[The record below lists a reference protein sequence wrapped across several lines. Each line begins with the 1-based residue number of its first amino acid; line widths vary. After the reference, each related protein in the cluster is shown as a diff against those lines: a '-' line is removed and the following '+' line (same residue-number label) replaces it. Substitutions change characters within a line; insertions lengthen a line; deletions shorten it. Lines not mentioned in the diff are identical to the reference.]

1 MGKTLTSILI
11 ITAAI
16 AVNVIPGIGQV
27 LSAAIGS
34 TLATAAIS
42 AITVMGIQSALGLL
56 GIMGGGVKPDTT
68 ETAIKTSRPPRVS
81 AYGRSRLYGAWTMF
95 ETSST
100 GTSVDVFAVHDG
112 QLDAVEQHYLAD
124 DLVTVAGGVVAAGA
138 DGRYED
144 AAVHF
149 YTTDGSVP
157 GAGFPAIESLLPGIF
172 TSDHRGDGVVAM
184 ALTGKAVKAKN
195 FQKTYPAS
203 TVPVPSIV
211 ARWQKCPDPAAV
223 DPLDEGAWTWT
234 ENPVRQLLHYK
245 LCREGPRPALPRSD
259 VDYETELAALRA
271 AWWARKIEPT
281 LAYWIAAAADCDDP
295 RALKAGGTE
304 PRYRS
309 CVAHRHTDKHQAPT
323 GALLATFDGWLM
335 PRADGALIVYSG
347 RYYEPTVDV
356 GPDKIISY
364 TFDDGDLDEG
374 EGVNEILC
382 SYVSAAHAYNTVECD
397 AWRDETNIARR
408 GQVLTTPL
416 EVQVPSHAQA
426 RALAKRLMAR
436 KSTSKRGTIVTNIAG
451 RDVLGERFIDL
462 HLEEAGAVFYSGPA
476 EVVGA
481 RRVLRGGVAFDWIA
495 ADPNVDNWNPA
506 TEEGEPAANGERV
519 AYEPLETP
527 EITDAEVETVG
538 DDLFTRLTITAPDRD
553 DLQWYAHWRV
563 VGAGVWG
570 ADAEFTDVAS
580 GASVEILAGPV
591 PPGATLEFQV
601 TYLVSDGRFSPWSDA
616 FEVETGE
623 IIYDG
628 GEP

>member
-195 FQKTYPAS
+195 FQSAPTRPRSTRSTRGLGPGPKTRCAS
-203 TVPVPSIV
+203 CCITSCAAKARGRRSRAVTSITKRNWPPC
-211 ARWQKCPDPAAV
+211 ARPGGRAKSSRHWPI
-223 DPLDEGAWTWT
+223 G
-234 ENPVRQLLHYK
+234 
-245 LCREGPRPALPRSD
+245 LPRRP
-259 VDYETELAALRA
+259 TATTRA
-271 AWWARKIEPT
+271 P
-281 LAYWIAAAADCDDP
+281 
-295 RALKAGGTE
+295 
-304 PRYRS
+304 
-309 CVAHRHTDKHQAPT
+309 
-323 GALLATFDGWLM
+323 
-335 PRADGALIVYSG
+335 
-347 RYYEPTVDV
+347 
-356 GPDKIISY
+356 
-364 TFDDGDLDEG
+364 
-374 EGVNEILC
+374 
-382 SYVSAAHAYNTVECD
+382 
-397 AWRDETNIARR
+397 
-408 GQVLTTPL
+408 
-416 EVQVPSHAQA
+416 
-426 RALAKRLMAR
+426 
-436 KSTSKRGTIVTNIAG
+436 
-451 RDVLGERFIDL
+451 
-462 HLEEAGAVFYSGPA
+462 
-476 EVVGA
+476 
-481 RRVLRGGVAFDWIA
+481 
-495 ADPNVDNWNPA
+495 
-506 TEEGEPAANGERV
+506 
-519 AYEPLETP
+519 
-527 EITDAEVETVG
+527 
-538 DDLFTRLTITAPDRD
+538 
-553 DLQWYAHWRV
+553 
-563 VGAGVWG
+563 
-570 ADAEFTDVAS
+570 
-580 GASVEILAGPV
+580 
-591 PPGATLEFQV
+591 
-601 TYLVSDGRFSPWSDA
+601 
-616 FEVETGE
+616 
-623 IIYDG
+623 
-628 GEP
+628 